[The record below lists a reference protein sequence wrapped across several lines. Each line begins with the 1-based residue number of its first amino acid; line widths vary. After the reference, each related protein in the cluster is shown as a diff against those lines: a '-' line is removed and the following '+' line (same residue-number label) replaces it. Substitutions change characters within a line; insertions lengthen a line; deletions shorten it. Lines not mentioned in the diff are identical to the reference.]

1 MARGTPKGTAQDLLG
16 EAMRACRFAFI
27 GVGLVSAIVNVLYLT
42 GSFFMLEVYDR
53 VLPSQSIP
61 TLIGLSIL
69 VLMLFAFQGLFD
81 FIRGRVL
88 VRIGS
93 ALDDKLNGAVYD
105 ALVRLPLIAGPRA
118 EVFAPLRNLDQV
130 RSFMSGMGP
139 AAFFDLPWIP
149 FYLFI
154 CFAFHPILGWT
165 ATVGAL
171 LLVVLAIL
179 TEVLT
184 KKHSGALQTLATQR
198 HTLAESGRRNA
209 EVLGAMGMGRRL
221 QAAWRTKN
229 NEFLASSQHI
239 ADIVGALGALSKI
252 LRMVIQ
258 SGVLA
263 VGAYLVIRQEAT
275 AGLIIAG
282 SILAAR
288 ALAPVELTIGNWKG
302 FVQARQSWGKLK
314 EAFSLVPQT
323 PMLIDLPPPKE
334 TLSVEAVSAAPP
346 GGDRLVVQDATFA
359 LKRGDGLGI
368 IGPSASGKS
377 SLARTIAGVWTP
389 VRGKVRLD
397 GAALEQWAPDALG
410 AHIGYLPQNVE
421 LLAGTVGQN
430 ISRFTVNPLSV
441 GGDCRRHRRRRPRH
455 DPSAAPGL

>member
-229 NEFLASSQHI
+229 NEFLTSSQHI

-334 TLSVEAVSAAPP
+334 TLSVEVGQRRASRRRSPRRPGRNFCPQARRRPRHHRPQRIRQILARADHCRRLDAGPRQGPARWRRARAVGTGRARRPYRLPAAERRAPRRNGRP
-346 GGDRLVVQDATFA
+346 EHFA
-359 LKRGDGLGI
+359 LHRQ
-368 IGPSASGKS
+368 SA
-377 SLARTIAGVWTP
+377 V
-389 VRGKVRLD
+389 
-397 GAALEQWAPDALG
+397 
-410 AHIGYLPQNVE
+410 H
-421 LLAGTVGQN
+421 
-430 ISRFTVNPLSV
+430 
-441 GGDCRRHRRRRPRH
+441 GGDCRRHRRGRPRH